1 MCSAQNQ
8 NVQRREKGC
17 SPAFYFQA
25 NISKWTYNVAFH
37 FRFYMKVLLELIMKM
52 EKSEVAMD
60 PGTLPNALQSFS
72 PNKGG
77 F

>member
-8 NVQRREKGC
+8 SVQPGEKGC
-17 SPAFYFQA
+17 SPTFYFQG

-37 FRFYMKVLLELIMKM
+37 LGFYTKVLLELVMKV
-52 EKSEVAMD
+52 EKSEVAVA

-72 PNKGG
+72 PNKGD